1 MYESAELPSERGML
15 VGLEGSLV
23 EALPHLP
30 TLVGRNRLETIDR
43 SVGELDIALQLK
55 HFLANM
61 VNGAKLVG

>member
-1 MYESAELPSERGML
+1 ML

-43 SVGELDIALQLK
+43 SVGELDVGLQLK
-55 HFLANM
+55 DFLPN
-61 VNGAKLVG
+61 VIDGAKLVG